1 MGCRL
6 LAVSYRLFLNT
17 ILRGKSGNLVCPV
30 YLSSNNTLFLKYM
43 MRFPILAFLFTI
55 GFLSLSNCCFSQW
68 KVLNLD
74 TKANFRAVHAPSSN
88 VCWIGGSGGT
98 VLRTYDGGNIW
109 DIMKVRDADSLDF
122 RDVHGFNNR
131 TAVVMSAGESEKGKA
146 RIYRTEDGGDT
157 WQLVYETTQKGVFL
171 DGMDFW
177 DKEKGICF
185 GDPVDGRIFIL
196 ITQDGGRSWQELPL
210 ANRPVAEDKEAA
222 FAASGTSLITVG
234 RKQAFIGTGGGG
246 MARVLRSEDNGQTW
260 QASETPLLAGPSSGI
275 FGLRFWS
282 NKRGIAVGG
291 DYMNVAEG
299 LPNVLLTRDGGVS
312 WQLVSKA
319 TDPVG
324 LKEAVGL
331 YHSEFVNYG
340 GDQRST
346 RHKYGLVAVGPN
358 GSSYSKD
365 FGKTWAPLSK
375 EPFHSTSFVGPAGY
389 AVGGK
394 GLIGKFEKFPKKR
407 RKR

>member
-1 MGCRL
+1 M
-6 LAVSYRLFLNT
+6 
-17 ILRGKSGNLVCPV
+17 I
-30 YLSSNNTLFLKYM
+30 
-43 MRFPILAFLFTI
+43 RFPFLAFLFTI
-55 GFLSLSNCCFSQW
+55 GFLSLSNRSFSQW

-74 TKANFRAVHAPSSN
+74 TKANFRAVHAPSSK

-98 VLRTYDGGNIW
+98 VLRTYDGGEVW

-122 RDVHGFNNR
+122 RDVHGFNDK

-146 RIYRTEDGGDT
+146 RIYRTQDGGDS

-171 DGMDFW
+171 DGLDFW
-177 DKEKGICF
+177 DKENGICF
-185 GDPVDGRIFIL
+185 GDPVDGRFFIL
-196 ITQDGGRSWQELPL
+196 TTQDGGRSWQELPK
-210 ANRPVAEDKEAA
+210 ANRPVAEAKEAA

-234 RKQAFIGTGGGG
+234 KKQVFIGTGGGKMG
-246 MARVLRSEDNGQTW
+246 RVLRSDDQGQTW
-260 QASETPLLAGPSSGI
+260 QASVTPLPAGPSSGI
-275 FGLRFWS
+275 FGLQFWS
-282 NKRGIAVGG
+282 GKRGIAVGG

-299 LPNVLLTRDGGVS
+299 SPNVLLTRDGGVS

-340 GDQRST
+340 GDQRAT

-365 FGKTWAPLSK
+365 FGKTWAPVSK
-375 EPFHSTSFVGPAGY
+375 EPFHATSFAGPAGY

-394 GLIGKFEKFPKKR
+394 GLIGTFEKFPKKR
-407 RKR
+407 QKR